1 MRPCAGSLYI
11 FPTHLPSRSYRPR
24 RTKELTVHNKILNPE
39 YVASVKEA
47 LAQAPYFQLLS
58 MTLIH
63 MERGRTEF
71 LIPAQEKHLNP
82 HQGVHG
88 GVIASLLDATCNWA
102 AYSEAESENAFTTVE
117 LKINYLAPARAGQ
130 NLVSTGIA
138 VKTGKSLGVA
148 EARVI
153 EEPSGRLVGFGTAT
167 CMILNKP
174 MGGALANLPAKF
186 I

>member
-1 MRPCAGSLYI
+1 MQ
-11 FPTHLPSRSYRPR
+11 
-24 RTKELTVHNKILNPE
+24 NKIINPE

-47 LAQAPYFQLLS
+47 LAQTPYFKLLS
-58 MTLIH
+58 MTLTH

-102 AYSEAESENAFTTVE
+102 AYSETESENAFTTVE
-117 LKINYLAPARAGQ
+117 LKINYLAPAQAGQ
-130 NLVSTGIA
+130 NLVAKGIV
-138 VKTGKSLGVA
+138 VKTGKSLGVG
-148 EARVI
+148 EARVT

-167 CMILNKP
+167 CMILDKP
-174 MGGALANLPAKF
+174 MGGAMANLPVKF